1 MPAWLPWIA
10 AAAILVVLPVLLR
23 LYAGEEPDNAIRQE
37 QGGLPVDDEA
47 PDSSSEDQ
55 DPRHGSRP
63 DRQQAE
69 IRLAA

>member
-1 MPAWLPWIA
+1 MSAWLPWIA
-10 AAAILVVLPVLLR
+10 AAAVLVVLPVLLR
-23 LYAGEEPDNAIRQE
+23 LHAGEEPDNAIRQE

-47 PDSSSEDQ
+47 PGS
-55 DPRHGSRP
+55 SRP